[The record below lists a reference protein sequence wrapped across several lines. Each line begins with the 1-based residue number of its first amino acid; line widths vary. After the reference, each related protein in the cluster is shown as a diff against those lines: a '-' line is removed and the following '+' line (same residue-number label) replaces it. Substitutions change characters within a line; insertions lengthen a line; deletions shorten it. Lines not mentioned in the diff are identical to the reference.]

1 MGAQKGAWFGG
12 RGFPSFKNCPGLGDS
27 LYIQDCPGFTL
38 RSISRPDQS
47 LVIFSL
53 DHTQYTSKES
63 VWVGVIEE
71 EAEMSSRNT
80 STKDQVPKTES
91 APESCSNRVRGA
103 SGSLNPM
110 NGVKS
115 SKTSNES
122 KLKQAEES
130 LRTVMYL
137 SCWGPNS

>member
-1 MGAQKGAWFGG
+1 
-12 RGFPSFKNCPGLGDS
+12 
-27 LYIQDCPGFTL
+27 
-38 RSISRPDQS
+38 
-47 LVIFSL
+47 
-53 DHTQYTSKES
+53 
-63 VWVGVIEE
+63 
-71 EAEMSSRNT
+71 MSSRNT
-80 STKDQVPKTES
+80 STKDQVLKTES
-91 APESCSNRVRGA
+91 ATESCSNQVRGA

-115 SKTSNES
+115 GKTSNES

>member
-1 MGAQKGAWFGG
+1 
-12 RGFPSFKNCPGLGDS
+12 
-27 LYIQDCPGFTL
+27 
-38 RSISRPDQS
+38 
-47 LVIFSL
+47 
-53 DHTQYTSKES
+53 
-63 VWVGVIEE
+63 
-71 EAEMSSRNT
+71 MSSSNT
-80 STKDQVPKTES
+80 STKDQVPKTTES
-91 APESCSNRVRGA
+91 ATESCSNQVRGV

-115 SKTSNES
+115 GKTSNES